1 MPGPYLRP
9 VENRIS
15 SDYRDHRNRRPPSS
29 NPGTDFACP
38 KRTPVVAPM
47 DSTVVRVSQVADQPQ
62 GRHVWLRGH
71 DGAELQMMH
80 FDAPQVSAGQRL
92 SAGQQIGLSGNT
104 GNSTGPH
111 LHVSL
116 WYQGRTLDFMD
127 YVTTGRPAAAA
138 VEKGFLM
145 ALSDF
150 QQAQMY
156 DALVAHSPSGDYYKT
171 DAAINDNRALMGNVL
186 TALASIAAGNIT
198 FPGAGYNAFVAVVNT
213 IREGNGQAPV
223 EIDEEALA
231 KGLAPALAPLL
242 LTQGFGDIDD
252 ATVERLAKAAA
263 DERDRRDRE
272 RLAIGTEPSS

>member
-38 KRTPVVAPM
+38 KRTRVIAPM

-62 GRHVWLRGH
+62 GRHIWLRGH

-80 FDAPQVSAGQRL
+80 FDAPQVFAGQRL

-104 GNSTGPH
+104 GHSTGPH

-138 VEKGFLM
+138 VERGFLM

-150 QQAQMY
+150 QQQQMY
-156 DALVAHSPSGDYYKT
+156 EALVAQSPSGSYYKP
-171 DAAINDNRALMGNVL
+171 DALINILRGETAPAI
-186 TALASIAAGNIT
+186 ASIAAGNIM
-198 FPGAGYNAFVAVVNT
+198 FPGAGYNAFVAIVNT
-213 IREGNGQAPV
+213 IRESNGQAPIK
-223 EIDEEALA
+223 IDEEALA

-242 LTQGFGDIDD
+242 LTAGFGEIDD
-252 ATVERLAKAAA
+252 STVARLAKAAA
-263 DERDRRDRE
+263 DEQDRRDRE
-272 RLAIGTEPSS
+272 RLGTAPSS